1 MNRAQGSVPAM
12 RRGLLVLALLW
23 CCRLLPDFLGGFGE
37 EEKKGPPAKG
47 EPERVEE
54 QELDWKDLA
63 YQRQLERTFLDCMA
77 VISLLCFIV
86 FPFVYLFLLNLACKH
101 TVVDVRRKML
111 QDRSWLLAPPVGRW
125 LGLVPMHQLRDELV
139 RAVNRWQCQLRYR
152 KPKEEGPAQL
162 QGPNIARVP
171 TLSIIRAG
179 ACSQGCK
186 GCSGYAHG
194 DWLR

>member
-54 QELDWKDLA
+54 QEVDWKDLA

-77 VISLLCFIV
+77 VISLLCFPSFIY
-86 FPFVYLFLLNLACKH
+86 FF
-101 TVVDVRRKML
+101 
-111 QDRSWLLAPPVGRW
+111 
-125 LGLVPMHQLRDELV
+125 
-139 RAVNRWQCQLRYR
+139 
-152 KPKEEGPAQL
+152 
-162 QGPNIARVP
+162 
-171 TLSIIRAG
+171 
-179 ACSQGCK
+179 
-186 GCSGYAHG
+186 
-194 DWLR
+194 